1 MLGGGHTKRPP
12 ARNAAVRC
20 GMVDVKIR
28 IASITGTRKK
38 RRMQNEYRIS
48 KSSVRLWNR

>member
-1 MLGGGHTKRPP
+1 MLGGGPYEATTCP
-12 ARNAAVRC
+12 NAAVRC

-28 IASITGTRKK
+28 IASITGTQKK

>member
-1 MLGGGHTKRPP
+1 MLGDDHTRRPL
-12 ARNAAVRC
+12 ARNVEIRC
-20 GMVDVKIR
+20 GTVDAKIR